1 MTKEKLQAAVQ
12 AARAGRRRAK
22 VSAELKTAVG
32 EYCVQRRAAGAQ
44 WKELAAELSV
54 GANQLRVWSRAKQ
67 RSESKLRRVSVVAA
81 PHSTTHTA
89 LCLELPGSARVT
101 GLSVA
106 DVAALLR
113 ELR

>member
-1 MTKEKLQAAVQ
+1 MTKEKLQAAME

-22 VSAELKTAVG
+22 LSAELKTAVAA
-32 EYCVQRRAAGAQ
+32 YCLQRRAAGAP
-44 WKELAAELSV
+44 WKELATELSV
-54 GANQLRVWSRAKQ
+54 GANQLRVWSRASQ
-67 RSESKLRRVSVVAA
+67 SNRSKLRRVRVVGAPGSAA
-81 PHSTTHTA
+81 NA
-89 LCLELPGSARVT
+89 GLCLELPGSARVT

>member
-1 MTKEKLQAAVQ
+1 MTKEKLQAAVE
-12 AARAGRRRAK
+12 AARVGRRRAK
-22 VSAELKTAVG
+22 LSAELKTAVG
-32 EYCVQRRAAGAQ
+32 EYCMQRRAAGAQ
-44 WKELAAELSV
+44 WKELATELSA

-67 RSESKLRRVSVVAA
+67 RSRSKLRRVRVVATPSSPA
-81 PHSTTHTA
+81 IA
-89 LCLELPGSARVT
+89 GWCLELPGCARVT

>member
-22 VSAELKTAVG
+22 LSTDLKTAVG
-32 EYCVQRRAAGAQ
+32 EYCVQRRAAGAP
-44 WKELAAELSV
+44 WKELATELCV
-54 GANQLRVWSRAKQ
+54 GANQLRTWSRGKHS
-67 RSESKLRRVSVVAA
+67 RRSKLRRVHVLAA
-81 PHSTTHTA
+81 PRPSSSA
-89 LCLELPGSARVT
+89 GLCLELPGSARVT

>member
-22 VSAELKTAVG
+22 LSTDLKTAVG
-32 EYCVQRRAAGAQ
+32 EYCVQRRAAGAL
-44 WKELAAELSV
+44 WNELATELSV
-54 GANQLRVWSRAKQ
+54 GANQLRSWCRGK
-67 RSESKLRRVSVVAA
+67 RGGPSKLRRVHVVTG
-81 PHSTTHTA
+81 PSHSSGTG

-106 DVAALLR
+106 DVAAL
-113 ELR
+113 

>member
-1 MTKEKLQAAVQ
+1 MTKEKLHAAMQ

-22 VSAELKTAVG
+22 LSAELKTAVSA
-32 EYCVQRRAAGAQ
+32 YCLQRRAAGAR
-44 WKELAAELSV
+44 WKELATELGV
-54 GANQLRVWSRAKQ
+54 NANQLRIWSRANQ
-67 RSESKLRRVSVVAA
+67 NSGSKLRRVRVLAA
-81 PHSTTHTA
+81 PSTTNA
-89 LCLELPGSARVT
+89 GLCLELPGAARVT

>member
-1 MTKEKLQAAVQ
+1 MTKEKLQAAME

-22 VSAELKTAVG
+22 VSVELKTAIG
-32 EYCVQRRAAGAQ
+32 AYCLQRRAAGAR
-44 WKELAAELSV
+44 WKEIATEFGV
-54 GANQLRVWSRAKQ
+54 GANQLRVWSRANQ
-67 RSESKLRRVSVVAA
+67 SRRSKLRRVRVLDA
-81 PHSTTHTA
+81 PSSATNTA

-113 ELR
+113 ALR

>member
-1 MTKEKLQAAVQ
+1 MTKEKLQAAVA

-22 VSAELKTAVG
+22 LSVELKTAVG
-32 EYCVQRRAAGAQ
+32 AYCLQRRAAGAP
-44 WKELAAELSV
+44 WREIATELSV
-54 GANQLRVWSRAKQ
+54 GANQLRIWSRAKQ
-67 RSESKLRRVSVVAA
+67 IRRSKLRRVRVVAA
-81 PHSTTHTA
+81 PIRPTSA
-89 LCLELPGSARVT
+89 GLCLELPGSARVA

>member
-1 MTKEKLQAAVQ
+1 MTKEKLQAAME

-22 VSAELKTAVG
+22 MSVELKTAVG
-32 EYCVQRRAAGAQ
+32 AYCLQRRAAGAR
-44 WKELAAELSV
+44 WKEIATELGV
-54 GANQLRVWSRAKQ
+54 GANQLRVWSRANH
-67 RSESKLRRVSVVAA
+67 RSRPKLRRVRVLVAPSSVTNVG
-81 PHSTTHTA
+81 

-101 GLSVA
+101 GLTVA